1 MNTLSKQ
8 LAQGPVLAPGVY
20 DALSALAAEQAG
32 FQALYLSGASIAY
45 TRLGRSD
52 VGLTTYSE
60 VEDTL
65 ARIAERVR
73 RASSSTPTPVS
84 AMH

>member
-32 FQALYLSGASIAY
+32 FRPC
-45 TRLGRSD
+45 TCP
-52 VGLTTYSE
+52 
-60 VEDTL
+60 
-65 ARIAERVR
+65 ARPSPIRGWAV
-73 RASSSTPTPVS
+73 PTWG
-84 AMH
+84 